1 MEYCCAMSWTCATC
15 GLNVGLRSRGRRQ
28 RTCWHCLL
36 LCSCVLLLFTAAEA
50 ALGGSGLRSP
60 FVDWGLFVTLIAAA
74 VPGYRFLI
82 FLVTLYF
89 T

>member
-1 MEYCCAMSWTCATC
+1 
-15 GLNVGLRSRGRRQ
+15 
-28 RTCWHCLL
+28 
-36 LCSCVLLLFTAAEA
+36 VLEFAVLA
-50 ALGGSGLRSP
+50 
-60 FVDWGLFVTLIAAA
+60 VVIAAA

>member
-1 MEYCCAMSWTCATC
+1 MPRFFSKGVAMMDYCCAMSWTCATC
-15 GLNVGLRSRGRRQ
+15 GLNVGLRSQPKRHRRI
-28 RTCWHCLL
+28 RP
-36 LCSCVLLLFTAAEA
+36 A
-50 ALGGSGLRSP
+50 SP
-60 FVDWGLFVTLIAAA
+60 FVDWGLFVTLIAAT

>member
-1 MEYCCAMSWTCATC
+1 MP
-15 GLNVGLRSRGRRQ
+15 
-28 RTCWHCLL
+28 
-36 LCSCVLLLFTAAEA
+36 AESTESTTRA
-50 ALGGSGLRSP
+50 PL
-60 FVDWGLFVTLIAAA
+60 VEWGLFAVLIAVIATYLYVATRVVYEPKGWVRVLEVAVLAVVIAAA

>member
-1 MEYCCAMSWTCATC
+1 LYVATAVVYEAK
-15 GLNVGLRSRGRRQ
+15 GVVRALKVA
-28 RTCWHCLL
+28 LL
-36 LCSCVLLLFTAAEA
+36 AV
-50 ALGGSGLRSP
+50 
-60 FVDWGLFVTLIAAA
+60 VIAAA

>member
-1 MEYCCAMSWTCATC
+1 MP
-15 GLNVGLRSRGRRQ
+15 
-28 RTCWHCLL
+28 
-36 LCSCVLLLFTAAEA
+36 AESTESTTRA
-50 ALGGSGLRSP
+50 PL
-60 FVDWGLFVTLIAAA
+60 VDWGLFAVLIAVIATYLYVATRVVYEPKGWVRVLEVAVLAVVIAAA

>member
-1 MEYCCAMSWTCATC
+1 VIATYLYVATRVVYEPK
-15 GLNVGLRSRGRRQ
+15 GWVR
-28 RTCWHCLL
+28 
-36 LCSCVLLLFTAAEA
+36 VLEVAVLA
-50 ALGGSGLRSP
+50 
-60 FVDWGLFVTLIAAA
+60 VVIAAA